1 MALEATHKMLSFERY
16 CRYALAVEAAAAALV
31 VLVTSLRSVVATLLE
46 SCVDIKT
53 KLDGVVG
60 SE

>member
-1 MALEATHKMLSFERY
+1 MEA
-16 CRYALAVEAAAAALV
+16 AVAAAAAAAAAAALV
-31 VLVTSLRSVVATLLE
+31 VVVTSLRSVVATLLE
-46 SCVDIKT
+46 SCVDIRR

>member
-1 MALEATHKMLSFERY
+1 MEA
-16 CRYALAVEAAAAALV
+16 AVAAAAAAAAAAALLV
-31 VLVTSLRSVVATLLE
+31 VVVTSLRSVVATLLE
-46 SCVDIKT
+46 RCVDIRR